1 MRIRMGAQLCERGMG
16 DGVVPLATT
25 STPDPVRR
33 GITVMMGCI
42 ESLYYLYE
50 NMGEY
55 FCNVLM

>member
-1 MRIRMGAQLCERGMG
+1 MLSYVREGNG
-16 DGVVPLATT
+16 DGVVPLATG

-33 GITVMMGCI
+33 GIIVIMGCI

-50 NMGEY
+50 NVGEY